1 MASINIKNRI
11 AEAKK
16 QLALKQKHPTDKSK
30 NYVACNMCVVSGI
43 PLFNSCKEYIHRRD
57 QLLQHV
63 KTVHKI
69 TYTGKA
75 RQYEYEFDNRTQS
88 TLPFAKKSRGDD
100 NEPRGAV
107 AADMSVEEKME
118 VEKDVDVDTQSTK
131 LSLQLPDTN
140 EVGAYKEP
148 TLSLR

>member
-1 MASINIKNRI
+1 M
-11 AEAKK
+11 
-16 QLALKQKHPTDKSK
+16 
-30 NYVACNMCVVSGI
+30 
-43 PLFNSCKEYIHRRD
+43 
-57 QLLQHV
+57 LQHV

-100 NEPRGAV
+100 NEPWGAA
-107 AADMSVEEKME
+107 AADITVEEKIE
-118 VEKDVDVDTQSTK
+118 VEKDVDDDTQSTK

-148 TLSLR
+148 ILSLRWKNFSIAKAPLCVVWLSVKYHFQNMFYNILNLQKLFM